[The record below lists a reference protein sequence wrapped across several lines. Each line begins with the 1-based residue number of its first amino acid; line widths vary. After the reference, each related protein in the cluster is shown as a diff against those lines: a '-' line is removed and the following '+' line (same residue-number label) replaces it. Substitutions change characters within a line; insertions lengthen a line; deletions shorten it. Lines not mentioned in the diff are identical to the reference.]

1 MLRSIIVGNGTSSCA
16 RVTSAVAVVWSA
28 TTAAVAWS
36 LLASLPACGN
46 NNSREQARSYARG
59 SVPCAVDS
67 DCCVV
72 IDRCINQALVVGAKD
87 KATVA
92 SLVAQ
97 PDPSG
102 CTGCI
107 LPAVQ
112 VQCVAGQCA
121 GTLVDLFS
129 ADGGIDAAAYE
140 ALTQDHCASI
150 AGVVTKMSA
159 ALPTLRTQ
167 AILGCGPKT

>member
-1 MLRSIIVGNGTSSCA
+1 MA
-16 RVTSAVAVVWSA
+16 FVWWV
-28 TTAAVAWS
+28 TTAAVTCP
-36 LLASLPACGN
+36 LLASLPACGG

-59 SVPCAVDS
+59 SVPCAADL

-102 CTGCI
+102 CTTCI
-107 LPAVQ
+107 PPTVQ

-121 GTLVDLFS
+121 GTLVNPASSL
-129 ADGGIDAAAYE
+129 DGGVDVAVYQ
-140 ALTQDHCASI
+140 ALAQDHCGSI
-150 AGVVTKMSA
+150 AGVVTKTIA

-167 AILGCGPKT
+167 AILGCGPK